1 MLKYCVDQWE
11 KNKENLRCAFENCD
25 IYSDYE
31 DFARLV
37 IENIFPEWENYK
49 LNVAYQG
56 NYTGDVIFFINADP
70 SDYGTKSSI
79 FLSELSYGSC
89 SVCDA
94 LQYAAESEERTE
106 DFMRV
111 ALHFIQNMIHPFK
124 NYYHEDKYDI
134 VAE

>member
-11 KNKENLRCAFENCD
+11 KNKEKLRIAFENCD
-25 IYSDYE
+25 IYSDY
-31 DFARLV
+31 DAFARLV

-56 NYTGDVIFFINADP
+56 DYTGDVIFFINADS

-89 SVCDA
+89 SVCDT
-94 LQYAAESEERTE
+94 LQCAAESEERVE